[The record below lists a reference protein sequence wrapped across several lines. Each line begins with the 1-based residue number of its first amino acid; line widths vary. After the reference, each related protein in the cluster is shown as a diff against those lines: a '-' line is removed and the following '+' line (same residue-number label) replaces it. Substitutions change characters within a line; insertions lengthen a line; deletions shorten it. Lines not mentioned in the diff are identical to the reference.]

1 MTQKFDRI
9 QLKTEHVETGTGM
22 KPQPSQ
28 MYILICCRWAPNR
41 FANLDVPNKVSQ
53 TDLLSN
59 NLRLQSKEAQ
69 IKEMKL
75 NSHTHT
81 HTYTHT
87 HTHTHTRQGQ
97 TQLL

>member
-9 QLKTEHVETGTGM
+9 QLKTEHAETGTGM

-28 MYILICCRWAPNR
+28 MYILIYCRWAPNH

-53 TDLLSN
+53 IDLLSN
-59 NLRLQSKEAQ
+59 NLCLQSKEAQ
-69 IKEMKL
+69 IKEMQL

-81 HTYTHT
+81 PRLNPVTLDFI
-87 HTHTHTRQGQ
+87 RN
-97 TQLL
+97 